1 MQLGQREGGLT
12 IDSFFGSLAIQTFK
26 KLPSM
31 LPKTKTTRDKN
42 HGETDSMEWKLSAN
56 NPSTMVML
64 IGGVIPL
71 VHLILPFKYRDY

>member
-1 MQLGQREGGLT
+1 
-12 IDSFFGSLAIQTFK
+12 
-26 KLPSM
+26 
-31 LPKTKTTRDKN
+31 
-42 HGETDSMEWKLSAN
+42 MEWKLSAN